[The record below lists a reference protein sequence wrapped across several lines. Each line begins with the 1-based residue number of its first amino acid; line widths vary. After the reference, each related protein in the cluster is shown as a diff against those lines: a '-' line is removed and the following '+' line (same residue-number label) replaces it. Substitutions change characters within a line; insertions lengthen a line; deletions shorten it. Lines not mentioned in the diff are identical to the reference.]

1 MTRMNSKHGTSVLD
15 AIRRGADALL
25 DGILS
30 IVISAKEKHYEQLTF
45 DEVRR
50 LACKLKHECTGYVKG
65 YNCYIAFDKAKVC
78 YRVGIFP
85 FDADMKTFGGE
96 DIIMDV
102 VIAES
107 LDGKLVS
114 LMKDSKG
121 GKFTMTAE

>member
-1 MTRMNSKHGTSVLD
+1 MTRVNSKNDTSVLET
-15 AIRRGADALL
+15 IRHGAGALL

-30 IVISAKEKHYEQLTF
+30 ILTSAKEKHYEQLTF

-50 LACKLKHECTGYVKG
+50 LACGLKHECSGYVKG
-65 YNCYIAFDKAKVC
+65 YNCYIVFDKTDVC

-85 FDADMKTFGGE
+85 FDDDMNTFGGE
-96 DIIMDV
+96 NVIMDV
-102 VIAES
+102 VRAES